1 MFRSTLLLCL
11 GVTFISHAADT
22 PAAAKAAMLKGAA
35 YMRSISANG
44 GYLWRYSS
52 DLKLVAGEV
61 QASASTIWMQPPG
74 TPAVGQAFLNAYEK
88 TDAHQLLDHAL
99 AVGDAL
105 AQSQLES
112 GGWDYRFDFANPH
125 RWLRRVDTINNSPK
139 DAGRRRNVST
149 FDDNNSQSAL
159 SFLLALGSHCTG
171 RSPLERRILSARDYG
186 LRKLLE
192 AQYPNGAWP
201 QRYDGQPKTAKNY
214 PVLQARYPKAW
225 SRVYQKQNYM
235 HHYTFNDN
243 SHRDCVLLA
252 LKAYRVTGRKEFL
265 EAARRGG
272 NFMLLAQMPAPQ
284 PVWAQ
289 QYNANME
296 PAWARKFEPASVTGG
311 ESVGVCQTLIDLY
324 LELGE
329 DKYLTAL
336 APAIKWFKD
345 SSISKDRWAR
355 FYELK
360 TNKPLYFT
368 KDYKLVYS
376 DDDLPTHYGFQ
387 SSFGVKSMIRHYEK
401 VKAVGRE
408 KYLSDQVRAPL
419 TNKQRAARAEAM
431 EKRVHAIVAAQDKQG
446 RWLTKDELKTRGMKF
461 GERIETRVFIEN
473 LQGLSDYLALL
484 K

>member
-1 MFRSTLLLCL
+1 MPRSALCL
-11 GVTFISHAADT
+11 CIGLAFIAHAADT
-22 PAAAKAAMLKGAA
+22 PTAAKKTMLRGAA
-35 YMRSISANG
+35 FMRSISANG
-44 GYLWRYSS
+44 GYLWRYST

-61 QASASTIWMQPPG
+61 QATRSTIWIQPPG
-74 TPAVGQAFLNAYEK
+74 TPSVGQAFLNAYEK
-88 TDAHQLLDHAL
+88 TGARQLLDHAL
-99 AVGDAL
+99 AAGDAL

-112 GGWDYRFDFANPH
+112 GGWDYRFDFANPQ
-125 RWLRRVDTINNSPK
+125 RWLRRVDTINSMPK
-139 DAGRRRNVST
+139 DASRRRNIST
-149 FDDNNSQSAL
+149 FDDNNSQSAM
-159 SFLLALGSHCTG
+159 SFLLALGQHCSGHTA
-171 RSPLERRILSARDYG
+171 RERLILAARDYG

-201 QRYDGQPKTAKNY
+201 QRYDGVPKAGKDY
-214 PVLQARYPKAW
+214 PVLQARYPKTW

-235 HHYTFNDN
+235 RHYTFNDN

-252 LKAYRVTGRKEFL
+252 LEAHRVSGRKEFL
-265 EAARRGG
+265 EAARGGG
-272 NFMLLAQMPAPQ
+272 NFILLAQMPAPQ

-296 PAWARKFEPASVTGG
+296 PTWARKFEPASVTGG

-329 DKYLTAL
+329 DKYLRAVE
-336 APAIKWFKD
+336 PAVKWFKD

-387 SSFGVKSMIRHYEK
+387 SSFGVRSMIRHYEK

-408 KYLSDQVRAPL
+408 KYLAAQVRVPL
-419 TNKQRAARAEAM
+419 TDKQRAASADAM
-431 EKRVHAIVAAQDKQG
+431 EKRVRAIIAAQDKQG
-446 RWLTKDELKTRGMKF
+446 RWLAHGKLETRGMKF

-473 LQGLSDYLALL
+473 LRGLSDYLALL